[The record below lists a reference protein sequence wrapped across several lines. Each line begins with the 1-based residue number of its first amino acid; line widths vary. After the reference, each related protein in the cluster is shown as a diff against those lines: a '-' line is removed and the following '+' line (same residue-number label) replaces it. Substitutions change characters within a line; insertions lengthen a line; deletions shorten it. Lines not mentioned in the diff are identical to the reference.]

1 MSTPYLNPRNDIAF
15 KRLFATERNK
25 HITRQML
32 NSILHEH
39 LTQSPNE
46 QITH

>member
-15 KRLFATERNK
+15 KRLFGTERNK
-25 HITRQML
+25 QMALQML